1 MFLLYLIIILLIIFG
16 LKPYRQNYYDGY
28 LSKEQT
34 NSIKGFFIVV
44 VFCRHIAPYLA
55 DSGYDFSIF
64 GDNIFRWIDGRI
76 KQLLVVMFLFY
87 SGYGVMESIKKKGK
101 TYIDSIPHRRL
112 LTTLLNFDVAVVIFL
127 VVDICLDIHY
137 ETKDIVLAFSGW
149 KSIGNSNWYIF
160 VILCCYFSTF
170 LAYKIFARIN
180 NNRSLIGGGNL
191 LIIICIYVVLVLK
204 KQGYWYDTI
213 FSYPLGIYFSLY
225 KNEIENVFKR
235 IYAKCLPVIFTLFLL
250 LMFLPYD
257 LKGIVANTRACTLAM
272 LIVLLSMK
280 FQINSKVLLW
290 LGKHL
295 FPLYIYQRIGMI
307 ILSEYDG
314 GAFIHDNP
322 YIYILSCALI
332 TLTFGWTYKY
342 IQIKINK

>member
-1 MFLLYLIIILLIIFG
+1 MLIIYFVITLLMLCSISFCRNG
-16 LKPYRQNYYDGY
+16 FHDGY

-55 DSGYDFSIF
+55 DSGYDFSML
-64 GDNIFRWIDGRI
+64 GDSLFRWIDGRI
-76 KQLLVVMFLFY
+76 GQLLVVMFLFY
-87 SGYGVMESIKKKGK
+87 SGYGVMESIKNKGEI
-101 TYIDSIPHRRL
+101 YIDSIPHRRL
-112 LTTLLNFDVAVVIFL
+112 ITTLLNFDVAVGIFL
-127 VVDICLDIHY
+127 VVDICLGIHY
-137 ETKDIVLAFSGW
+137 ETKDIVLAFTGW

-160 VILCCYFSTF
+160 VILCCYFSTY
-170 LAYKIFARIN
+170 LTYKIFARIN

-225 KNEIENVFKR
+225 KNEIENVLKR
-235 IYAKCLPVIFTLFLL
+235 NYAKRLPVIFALFLM
-250 LMFLPYD
+250 LMYLPYNI
-257 LKGIVANTRACTLAM
+257 KGIVANTRACALAI
-272 LIVLLSMK
+272 LIVQLSMK
-280 FQINSKVLLW
+280 LQINSKALSW
-290 LGKHL
+290 FGKHL

-314 GAFIHDNP
+314 GVFIHDNP

-332 TLTFGWTYKY
+332 TLIFGWTYKY
-342 IQIKINK
+342 IQIKIN